1 MAGPS
6 VGMATQ
12 VQPVAAILEERV
24 APAVEVLAGKIT

>member
-24 APAVEVLAGKIT
+24 GSTVGALAGKIT